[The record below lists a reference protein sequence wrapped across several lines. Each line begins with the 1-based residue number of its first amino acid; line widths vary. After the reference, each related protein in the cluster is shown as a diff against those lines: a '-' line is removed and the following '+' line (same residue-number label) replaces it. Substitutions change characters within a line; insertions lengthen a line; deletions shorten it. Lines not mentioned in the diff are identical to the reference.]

1 MKERYAV
8 SQMRKQANR
17 MTFGE
22 VNTCTHS
29 VTNNLGTVLVFQY
42 LIIEMVCFKSQN
54 MESWTPQHSR
64 HVAAYQVQLHL
75 VCFLSVS

>member
-22 VNTCTHS
+22 VHAHQCTIYYTLAS
-29 VTNNLGTVLVFQY
+29 KNMQYYPNLEEKLQ
-42 LIIEMVCFKSQN
+42 
-54 MESWTPQHSR
+54 
-64 HVAAYQVQLHL
+64 
-75 VCFLSVS
+75 

>member
-22 VNTCTHS
+22 VYKL
-29 VTNNLGTVLVFQY
+29 NLTVAQTAMPDFLQY
-42 LIIEMVCFKSQN
+42 
-54 MESWTPQHSR
+54 
-64 HVAAYQVQLHL
+64 
-75 VCFLSVS
+75 

>member
-22 VNTCTHS
+22 VQNTKHVCDHLS
-29 VTNNLGTVLVFQY
+29 IFTNSLLVFVGRC
-42 LIIEMVCFKSQN
+42 LAIEVFIGKLPATGSP
-54 MESWTPQHSR
+54 W
-64 HVAAYQVQLHL
+64 VKIG
-75 VCFLSVS
+75 